1 METLQGLPSLNLNCC
16 QKISDNGIEAITS
29 ASPKLKNFSIYWN
42 VRVTDLS
49 MKHLVKNCKEI
60 IDLNLSGC
68 KNITDQSLHLIDD
81 NYQELEVLNLTSL
94 TDQAYRKMEILPH
107 LKFLDL
113 CGTQSYSCNQIFL

>member
-81 NYQELEVLNLTSL
+81 NYQELEVLNLTRRRGAICVFLRCHS
-94 TDQAYRKMEILPH
+94 TKTSFRWIL
-107 LKFLDL
+107 F
-113 CGTQSYSCNQIFL
+113 